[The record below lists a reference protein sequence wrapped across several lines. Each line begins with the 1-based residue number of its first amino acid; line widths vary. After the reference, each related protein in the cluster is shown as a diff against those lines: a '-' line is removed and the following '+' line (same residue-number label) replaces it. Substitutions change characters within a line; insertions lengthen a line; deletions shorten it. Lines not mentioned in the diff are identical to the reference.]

1 MDGDGGGVVV
11 DAIGFDCNGR
21 VVSGVALDEVGEREV
36 LADLRRVVGSFR
48 STEAKHE
55 VHGYLTPF

>member
-1 MDGDGGGVVV
+1 MVV

-21 VVSGVALDEVGEREV
+21 VVSSVALDEVGEREV